1 MAELDDKT
9 LQNLNKRLQDLDEKL
24 VQASKSTGYLGKNL
38 REIGKGLENGGV
50 KTVVKSLEDLKAKA
64 TETRNALTSSARG
77 TTKSVGK
84 SIRDLRDDYN
94 NLIRSIDR
102 AQKKALSVGSVSMAN
117 SGRTT
122 TTTITSA
129 AQSAAMNAKASKDA
143 TKASKQQREEME
155 KMAVEASK
163 IAKYMTAAFSIG
175 MIKSFVS
182 QVVKVRGEFEMTEV
196 ALKNIIGSEVKS
208 QQVWKKTLSLAVNSP
223 FTAQQLL
230 RSTKQ
235 LAAFRIETNKLYD
248 TTKMLSDVAIGLGVD
263 VERLIL
269 AYGHTKSSGFLRGMY
284 ARQFATAGVNIYG
297 ELADYYTRKEG
308 KTVSFK
314 DVYERI
320 SKKMVTYEDVE
331 KIFEKLTSKGG
342 TFYNMQEILSNTVQ
356 GQINKIKDTWQQ
368 AMNDIGKS
376 QTGLIRGITDIILQV
391 VKNWRE
397 WLAVIEGVTSSIII
411 FKSLQLG
418 SILLG
423 IGNAASTASK
433 SMNNLATA
441 IKRSTA
447 ALAKNPILLIAS
459 VVAGVGVA
467 AYSAIKHMRDFN
479 NAIDESNLTL
489 YKSRQEL
496 LGYEE
501 RVEKNNKIIN
511 DYRNGVLE
519 GEDAQEQLSRA
530 QSDNESVVSELNTK
544 YPEFAEKINTT
555 KDGVVDLTS
564 EMFAYNEQLRIQIA
578 LQNQWKQGNPF
589 NQPFTK
595 DAEQYFSKLEKTV
608 LQAQENIGKF
618 QIKLANKGINIS
630 SLPQEMQDLVN
641 LDFSNPEKA
650 IEQYNNLIERL
661 RQQYSGKF
669 QDIYTKVSKESS
681 DLAGLSPSNRQ
692 IEIAKRARETEEGIE
707 LWNQYGDALTSF
719 ASDVSLA
726 GHAYDEF
733 QEEFFGGNK
742 YDEGGNQ
749 IEFSKAQTMVRTA
762 GQALL
767 DEIAALP
774 DESKAVWQKW
784 IEEEGSI
791 YGVMLKHHEDL
802 ESAIKD
808 GTIQANKATRGVLE
822 TEGKATNKT
831 RQTVYNEALAIEL
844 RYIAAEK
851 KLGEVRAQLA
861 AEEGKKIYNQDKELI
876 NKLKQE
882 LKNAA
887 DEYNQVFDWFVDS
900 TTESTSPYGN
910 NDDGNKKAKKSI
922 NSLVELLKKMNTEY
936 EKLKE
941 NAYGAAMSALVVRGE
956 YKEAFK
962 EIFQTT
968 AKGGHKLDDVL
979 TMINW
984 DTVDTTSKAGVAAGI
999 QQLLDFMDANK
1010 LWGQYQRDARKQV
1023 EKMLSEMK
1031 VEMGIAVEVHKR
1043 EDFDRK
1049 MEELFKD
1056 YELSVEMKE
1065 LKIPENVAKSMF
1077 GFTYKTLGDLQAE
1090 MNKFYE
1096 EQQNNGL
1103 LDTKAWEAYK
1113 KYADKIDAEIMK
1125 ERKERAKQYSKF
1137 MEREISDRAKLEK
1150 EYYDNIAMISSESAF
1165 TDKQK
1170 SNIIQQVTDD
1180 FQKAL
1185 AKLDWETFKS
1195 SDFYVEMMDDLTNM
1209 PVKYME
1215 VMLKEV
1221 NKVIENADI
1230 LSPRALKEA
1239 LRARREVREAIL
1251 SEASLSGIF
1260 RETIGAFR
1268 AYRANGYTGDEAN
1281 QEAERRLGMTPGAT
1295 TVAGLIKERKL
1306 LREAVSIR
1314 SEYIAQKEEKIR
1326 LADEQIARLQSYWE
1340 AYNKFQDSE
1349 KGLGVI
1355 GVYGTDETSL
1365 KNVRADIAEQEQV
1378 IQDLKAEYN
1387 ALSDDDKKKL
1397 LDQYNEEIRV
1407 HEQMITV
1414 LKNEETAIDSY
1425 VRAKGAM
1432 ESAEG
1437 RLTSADRDESG
1448 NVLQV
1453 SPLQKERNKL
1463 QLSKD
1468 TLMRAQEGDK
1478 DALKKLKRFTDAWN
1492 ELSNNV
1498 NNAKEKLKS
1507 LGSATYDMLESLG
1520 METNLVTD
1528 AWKNFAD
1535 TLMDTITGALTMI
1548 PQLVAGFVSA
1558 GVSINAAMGIVG
1570 LIAEAIQLVITLIT
1584 ALAKLEDSYHLQ
1596 AIEDSKKRVDELS
1609 KSFDKLNDVIEKTM
1623 SSAEYFSVYVGE
1635 VENLNEQLAEANLQL
1650 EEAAQIKDKSDRE
1663 EATKNAKDNI
1673 AEIQKQLEDAANDLQ
1688 DTFGGIARK
1697 DFRSWAE
1704 EFVDAWT
1711 DAFLETG
1718 DGYDALMD
1726 TFEDKMLETFKKQAL
1741 MRGLAKIMEPLENL
1755 ISNAV
1760 SDSIIDDYE
1769 LDNIQRRSEYIFKQF
1784 DETGRRLAEMWD
1796 LGATGQLSGLSAG
1809 ISGMT
1814 EETAEVLEGYWN
1826 SVRMYTAE
1834 TNQNVAIIA
1843 DAFSNPDSTNPML
1856 GQLRLIAEQATQIRT
1871 LLDSVTKSAGHSRG
1885 GAGIKVFMS

>member
-50 KTVVKSLEDLKAKA
+50 KAVVKSLDDLKAKA

-84 SIRDLRDDYN
+84 SIRDLRDEYN
-94 NLIRSIDR
+94 NLIRSMDR

-129 AQSAAMNAKASKDA
+129 AQGATMNAKASQDA
-143 TKASKQQREEME
+143 ARASKQQRKEME

-175 MIKSFVS
+175 MIKNFIS
-182 QVVKVRGEFEMTEV
+182 QMVKVRGEFEMQQQ
-196 ALKNIIGSEVKS
+196 ALRSIIGSKDKADEVW
-208 QQVWKKTLSLAVNSP
+208 QKTLNLALQSP
-223 FTAQQLL
+223 MTAMQLTKY
-230 RSTKQ
+230 TKQ
-235 LAAFRIETNKLYD
+235 LAAFRVETNKLYD
-248 TTKMLSDVAIGLGVD
+248 TTKMLADVSSGLGVD
-263 VERLIL
+263 MERLIL
-269 AYGHTKSSGFLRGMY
+269 AYGHTKASGFLRGMY

-297 ELADYYTRKEG
+297 ELADYYTLAEK
-308 KTVSFK
+308 KLVSFK
-314 DVYERI
+314 DVYDRI
-320 SKKMVTYEDVE
+320 SKKLVKFEDVQAVFE
-331 KIFEKLTSKGG
+331 KITSQGG
-342 TFYNMQEILSNTVQ
+342 PFYKMQEVMSNTVK
-356 GQINKIKDTWQQ
+356 GQMNKISDSWQQ
-368 AMNDIGKS
+368 MLNTMGAAE
-376 QTGLIRGITDIILQV
+376 TGPIRKIVDIILSLIN
-391 VKNWRE
+391 NWRTM
-397 WLAVIEGVTSSIII
+397 GSIII
-411 FKSLQLG
+411 AIPFGLVTTKLTQLAFALFNVEKQG
-418 SILLG
+418 FRASASINKLSVSMKAMAQNIKGNWVSIAAGAVLA
-423 IGNAASTASK
+423 IG
-433 SMNNLATA
+433 TA
-441 IKRSTA
+441 IGFA
-447 ALAKNPILLIAS
+447 
-459 VVAGVGVA
+459 V
-467 AYSAIKHMRDFN
+467 KHMRDYNKELWESIGTLSEAKTKLSGYDDTIKSN
-479 NAIDESNLTL
+479 NEIIKSGTKDE
-489 YKSRQEL
+489 
-496 LGYEE
+496 
-501 RVEKNNKIIN
+501 EK
-511 DYRNGVLE
+511 
-519 GEDAQEQLSRA
+519 LSRA
-530 QSDNESVVSELNTK
+530 QAENLRIVNDLKQN
-544 YPEFAEKINTT
+544 YPELIQKLEMTDNGYVTLTSSIKEYCDALQQQMMIEALMSQKGIFSEGFEQNAKEFNAGVAEQQNRLRILGSQVNQLLAQFDVEFANEALMGKLSDTDIEKANEIYTALQDAS
-555 KDGVVDLTS
+555 KILQGDLTDVQGVAKEVS
-564 EMFAYNEQLRIQIA
+564 DLFEHYLNPANRGKFIQKSNLIKKTA
-578 LQNQWKQGNPF
+578 LQNVAESAATIKYHTFGTITRGAGSDIATLERNFEEILPTIEGQIADNLRGIAKINDEYKEITSKSTQDILKWLSENAKKVE
-589 NQPFTK
+589 K
-595 DAEQYFSKLEKTV
+595 DVLE
-608 LQAQENIGKF
+608 GK
-618 QIKLANKGINIS
+618 ITDPYTAAAAALRAKGIAVTKQNQLYFNRWFNKH
-630 SLPQEMQDLVN
+630 SLGV
-641 LDFSNPEKA
+641 LDAS
-650 IEQYNNLIERL
+650 
-661 RQQYSGKF
+661 
-669 QDIYTKVSKESS
+669 
-681 DLAGLSPSNRQ
+681 AGGW
-692 IEIAKRARETEEGIE
+692 TEEE
-707 LWNQYGDALTSF
+707 AKQ
-719 ASDVSLA
+719 
-726 GHAYDEF
+726 
-733 QEEFFGGNK
+733 
-742 YDEGGNQ
+742 
-749 IEFSKAQTMVRTA
+749 R
-762 GQALL
+762 
-767 DEIAALP
+767 
-774 DESKAVWQKW
+774 
-784 IEEEGSI
+784 
-791 YGVMLKHHEDL
+791 YGVNVDMFL
-802 ESAIKD
+802 
-808 GTIQANKATRGVLE
+808 GRTVANENKPLE
-822 TEGKATNKT
+822 T
-831 RQTVYNEALAIEL
+831 
-844 RYIAAEK
+844 
-851 KLGEVRAQLA
+851 
-861 AEEGKKIYNQDKELI
+861 D
-876 NKLKQE
+876 
-882 LKNAA
+882 
-887 DEYNQVFDWFVDS
+887 
-900 TTESTSPYGN
+900 P
-910 NDDGNKKAKKSI
+910 DGKKAKKSI

-941 NAYGAAMSALVVRGE
+941 NAYGAAMSARVVREE
-956 YKEAFK
+956 YKEAFA
-962 EIFQTT
+962 EIFGSTSGKYNLKDENGKVIGKT
-968 AKGGHKLDDVL
+968 LIDWEA
-979 TMINW
+979 
-984 DTVDTTSKAGVAAGI
+984 VDTTNKAGVARAI
-999 QQLLDFMDANK
+999 ESLIKEMDDKK
-1010 LWGQYQRDARKQV
+1010 LWGQYQKDARKQV
-1023 EKMLSEMK
+1023 EKLLSEMK

-1065 LKIPENVAKSMF
+1065 LKIPEDVAESMF

-1113 KYADKIDAEIMK
+1113 KYTDKIDAEIMK

-1137 MEREISDRAKLEK
+1137 MAKEISDRAKLEK

-1239 LRARREVREAIL
+1239 LRARREVQQAIL
-1251 SEASLSGIF
+1251 SEASLGGIF

-1268 AYRANGYTGDEAN
+1268 AYRKNREFTSGDEAN
-1281 QEAERRLGMTPGAT
+1281 WAAEAKYGYAQGAT
-1295 TVAGLIKERKL
+1295 SVAGLVKERKL

-1314 SEYIAQKEEKIR
+1314 SEYIAQKEEEIR

-1340 AYNKFQDSE
+1340 AYNKFQEQKKNFDKGTILGPEGEIYTPTSNGVKEARSAVKAMQAQIEEEE
-1349 KGLGVI
+1349 KKNLGLTGEELDNHIASVEALTKKKKEYEDI
-1355 GVYGTDETSL
+1355 LHILEEFI
-1365 KNVRADIAEQEQV
+1365 RAQ
-1378 IQDLKAEYN
+1378 N
-1387 ALSDDDKKKL
+1387 ALNVS
-1397 LDQYNEEIRV
+1397 
-1407 HEQMITV
+1407 
-1414 LKNEETAIDSY
+1414 
-1425 VRAKGAM
+1425 
-1432 ESAEG
+1432 
-1437 RLTSADRDESG
+1437 RDEELQEVDFDANG

-1453 SPLQKERNKL
+1453 SPLQEERNKL
-1463 QLSKD
+1463 QVSKETLEKAQLS
-1468 TLMRAQEGDK
+1468 DK
-1478 DALKKLKRFTDAWN
+1478 DALKKLKRFTDAWK

-1498 NNAKEKLKS
+1498 NNANEKLKS
-1507 LGSATYDMLESLG
+1507 LGSATYSMLEALG

-1535 TLMDTITGALTMI
+1535 TLMDTIVGALTMI

-1596 AIEDSKKRVDELS
+1596 AIEDSKKRVEELS

-1623 SSAEYFSVYVGE
+1623 SSAEYFTEYVAE
-1635 VENLNEQLAEANLQL
+1635 VENLNQQLEEANLQL
-1650 EEAAQIKDKSDRE
+1650 QEAAQIKDKSDRE
-1663 EATKNAKDNI
+1663 EATKNA
-1673 AEIQKQLEDAANDLQ
+1673 EDAIDEINKELEEVANDLQ

-1718 DGYDALMD
+1718 DGYDALME

-1741 MRGLAKIMEPLENL
+1741 MRGLAKIMEPLERAIN
-1755 ISNAV
+1755 SAV

-1769 LDNIQRRSEYIFKQF
+1769 LNRIRQMMEVAGQQGDEYLRRM
-1784 DETGRRLAEMWD
+1784 AEIWD